1 MKIRKRFGKLTTAFS
16 LVGLAI
22 GFILLGIQIL
32 AKGNSEG
39 TPIAGGVAGICLGT
53 AFLYLALHYGR
64 YAILKSQFKTSN
76 SRYISFS
83 NNCEL

>member
-39 TPIAGGVAGICLGT
+39 APIAGGVAGICLGT
-53 AFLYLALHYGR
+53 AFLWLAFHYGR
-64 YAILKSQFKTSN
+64 YAALK
-76 SRYISFS
+76 
-83 NNCEL
+83 L